1 MRRFIFQSVALF
13 ILMGTIV
20 SCKKVEGPGGSSSI
34 TGKIH
39 AVVHDGAGN
48 LKFEYDYP
56 EEDVYIIY
64 SGDSEETM
72 YDDNIKTSYDG
83 TFRFD
88 YLQEGDYQVFVYE
101 KCTSCPSG
109 KKIVL
114 KSVTISDKKSTIDLG
129 TINVEK

>member
-1 MRRFIFQSVALF
+1 MRRIIFQSVASLLLLYTF
-13 ILMGTIV
+13 N

-39 AVVHDGAGN
+39 AVIHDGAGN
-48 LKFEYDYP
+48 LKYEYDYP

-64 SGDSEETM
+64 SGDSEQSM
-72 YDDNIKTSYDG
+72 YDDNVKTSYDG

-88 YLQEGDYQVFVYE
+88 YLQEGEYQIFVYE

-109 KKIVL
+109 KAIIL